1 MSLEI
6 SNDDYY
12 RAFLISKDV
21 DLELHLKREP
31 NSCCVNNYFSVG
43 FKVWQTNIVIQP
55 GFDEYKAVTYMCQYW
70 SKAEDQCSHA
80 MKQAA
85 FENNR
90 HHHDMKTTAKVY
102 LANRVYHILSELKL
116 RRIFLVVYLVTQIF
130 MTKEF
135 KYHFQ
140 KNNSANFQAIAFIFS
155 IDHISIVISKD
166 QVHVHHFGMEDIVF

>member
-6 SNDDYY
+6 CKDDYY
-12 RAFLISKDV
+12 RAFSISKDE
-21 DLELHLKREP
+21 DIELHLKREP
-31 NSCCVNNYFSVG
+31 NSCSVNNYFGFG
-43 FKVWQTNIVIQP
+43 FKVWQTNMDIKPV
-55 GFDEYKAVTYMCQYW
+55 FNEYKAVTYMCQYW
-70 SKAEDQCSHA
+70 SKAEGQCSHA

-102 LANRVYHILSELKL
+102 LGNQVYHILSELKL
-116 RRIFLVVYLVTQIF
+116 RRIFLVVYFVTQIF

-155 IDHISIVISKD
+155 IDHISIIYIYRKTKCMCI
-166 QVHVHHFGMEDIVF
+166 HL